1 VFAETPEDAPGIFA
15 EEFEGLASLVAQ
27 NVSVEIR
34 PTADVEL
41 VGVLNE
47 YPTVVVPDGVQLQ
60 LGDAYGSERRR
71 LVFELHVPQL
81 AALGPARVADVVLR
95 YVAVGAETAAHEVTV
110 PVVVNLVSA
119 DEAAAAEIDTDVTEE
134 VTLLQAARARREA
147 IRRYDRDD
155 VDGSA
160 AGLMTAAGDLRARS
174 ASAAR
179 GGEFLA
185 EAELLETHAQRLHA
199 RDKMSR
205 KRLYQEQWRRN
216 RGRPV

>member
-1 VFAETPEDAPGIFA
+1 
-15 EEFEGLASLVAQ
+15 LASLVAH

-95 YVAVGAETAAHEVTV
+95 YVTLGGETAAHEVTV

-119 DEAAAAEIDTDVTEE
+119 DEAATAEVDTEVTEE
-134 VTLLQAARARREA
+134 ITLLQAARARREA
-147 IRRYDRDD
+147 IDRFDGGD
-155 VDGSA
+155 LDGSA
-160 AGLMTAAGDLRARS
+160 AGLMTAAGDLRSRS
-174 ASAAR
+174 VAAAR
-179 GGEFLA
+179 GSEFLA
-185 EAELLETHAQRLHA
+185 EAELLERHAQRLHA
-199 RDKMSR
+199 RDMMSR
-205 KRLYQEQWRRN
+205 KRLYEEQWRRN
-216 RGRPV
+216 RGRKP